1 MIDLADGNPSGR
13 SVVGFDGTRASLVGC
28 ENRTFGLVEAQMDNL
43 DLGTGLKVLDL
54 GLGLS

>member
-1 MIDLADGNPSGR
+1 M
-13 SVVGFDGTRASLVGC
+13 GFDGTRASLVGC